1 MVGEPESRCRAH
13 LDFPAVTSARVVLMA
28 SGSGTLAQAILD
40 AAESRGYTVVA
51 LLTDQPQAPV
61 VSRALEA
68 GVLAHIVPVQDYATR
83 AAWDERV
90 AAVLAAMEPDLV
102 VSAGF
107 MRVLAPTVV
116 DAFAGRII
124 NSHPSLLPLFP
135 GAHAVADA
143 LAAGVEVTGTTVHI
157 VDRGVDTGPV
167 LAQVQVPVQP
177 GDTVDSLH
185 ERIKVAERTLIVDVI
200 ADQLARRQ
208 TGAES

>member
-1 MVGEPESRCRAH
+1 
-13 LDFPAVTSARVVLMA
+13 MA

-40 AAESRGYTVVA
+40 AADSRGYTVVA
-51 LLTDQPQAPV
+51 LLTDQPQSPV
-61 VSRALEA
+61 VRRALEA
-68 GVLAHIVPVQDYATR
+68 GVLVHIVPVGDYPTR

-90 AAVLAAMEPDLV
+90 AEVLATTHADLI

-107 MRVLAPTVV
+107 MRVLGPAVV

-143 LAAGVEVTGTTVHI
+143 LAAGAEVTGATVHV

-167 LAQVQVPVQP
+167 LAQVQVAVQP
-177 GDTVDSLH
+177 GDTVESLH

-200 ADQLARRQ
+200 TEQLARPQ
-208 TGAES
+208 TGAAS